1 MATRRPYLLIVLPL
15 ALAACGGSSS
25 HKSGGDLSSAVQKTL
40 AQGSEKVG
48 INGKV
53 DLSGQTLTVDGNGA
67 FGTKGGTLH
76 LNLTVPVLGKTTVD
90 EIVVGKQAWLKSA
103 LIGQKWVPLGN
114 NPKAL
119 GFNTQA
125 LTGVTPATALK
136 LLQTGTAKRSG
147 DHYEV
152 TLGQTT
158 NGTRFN
164 SAEAWVND
172 QNLVDKVKLDFDANV
187 AGSGKAH
194 TDLTIDYSDFGTSV
208 SVAPPPASEVSG

>member
-1 MATRRPYLLIVLPL
+1 MAARRPYLLIVLPL

-25 HKSGGDLSSAVQKTL
+25 SKNGGDLSSAVQKTL

-48 INGKV
+48 ITGKV
-53 DLSGQTLTVDGNGA
+53 DLSGQTLTVDGTGA

-76 LNLTVPVLGKTTVD
+76 LNLTVPVLGKTSVD

-119 GFNTQA
+119 GFNAQA

-136 LLQTGTAKRSG
+136 LLQKGKATRSG
-147 DHYEV
+147 DHYQV
-152 TLGQTT
+152 ALNQTT
-158 NGTRFN
+158 NGATFN
-164 SAEAWVND
+164 SAQAWVNN
-172 QNLVDKVKLDFDANV
+172 QNLVEKVKLDFDANV

-194 TDLTIDYSDFGTSV
+194 TVLTIDYSDFGTAV
-208 SVAPPPASEVSG
+208 SVAPPPAPEVSG